1 MNGSALM
8 TIRRPPQCSPTH
20 ILATWREKLVSRRAF
35 LLTMAGGSLA
45 ALMPLGSMAGEAAHG
60 DMSEEHRWAVLDA
73 VQVHLFPTEE
83 NAPGAREIK
92 ALDYLRLVVQDQGLD
107 PEERRFILRG
117 VGWLEDLAHGEKAG
131 SFLPMSEDQRE
142 ALLRRI
148 ASSEAGENW
157 LSTIQLYICEALLA
171 DPVYGGNPHGVGW
184 KWLGHNPGFPRP
196 APDRRY
202 GVA

>member
-1 MNGSALM
+1 M
-8 TIRRPPQCSPTH
+8 TIRRSPLCSASAV
-20 ILATWREKLVSRRAF
+20 LATWRDRLVSRRAF

-45 ALMPLGSMAGEAAHG
+45 ALMPLRSLADGAAHG
-60 DMSEEHRWAVLDA
+60 EISDRHRWAVLDA
-73 VQVHLFPTEE
+73 VQVHLFPTEA
-83 NAPGAREIK
+83 NAPGAHEIK
-92 ALDYLRLVVQDQGLD
+92 ALDYLRLVVQDEGLD

-117 VGWLEDLAHGEKAG
+117 VGWLEDLAHQQQAE
-131 SFLPMSEDQRE
+131 SFLRLSEDQRE
-142 ALLRRI
+142 ALLGRI

-171 DPVYGGNPHGVGW
+171 DPVYGGNPDGVGW

-196 APDRRY
+196 APNRRY